1 MTMTAAQQMYVQL
14 PAFEYVSKV
23 FTRAVAE
30 EEKQWQGGEAIKPEE
45 LEHGIR
51 FEDVCVSH
59 GEKAALQNIS
69 VFLPPCSVVALVGPS
84 GAGKTTFVD
93 VLLRLVEA
101 DSGRIMVGRRN
112 VGEFNVQAWRSCIG
126 YVSQELTLVNGS
138 LADNIKL
145 FKPDATQQ
153 EVCRAAVLA
162 HAHEFIERLP
172 EGYHTQVG
180 EMGLKLSGGQRQRI
194 AVARALI
201 NDPPVLIFDDATSAL
216 DSESEERVMEAVYDT
231 LLFAS
236 ELKAIRAYPGF
247 QPEVDRDVLAQFLR
261 HNVIPAPQS
270 IYRGIFKL
278 PPGTLLKV
286 KQENVLKATLGAP
299 RPYWSLL
306 ETAFTGQGNLFKG
319 SAVEACDELDR
330 LLKQS
335 ISGQMLA
342 DVPLGAFLSG
352 GVDSSTVV
360 ALMQAQST
368 RPVRTFTIGFHE
380 GGYDEALQA
389 RAVAAHLGTEHT
401 ELYVTPE
408 QALAVIPR
416 LSKLYDEPFADVSQ
430 IPTFMVSEL
439 AQRNVTVCLSGDGG
453 DELFGGYNRYTAG
466 ARLWRQ
472 LGWLPKTVRAGL
484 AAGISAARPSAWD
497 ACFDRFGS
505 IVPRGWR
512 VRTPGI
518 KMQKIAEMLAASSPE
533 DVYLRL
539 TSQWS
544 NPEQA
549 VIGST
554 LPSEKQPLPMS
565 SPPTL
570 AHEHQMMIMD
580 SLGYLPDDILVKVD
594 RAAMGV
600 SLETRVPMLDH
611 RVVEFAWRLPLEM
624 KIHGNEGK
632 WLLRQVLDRYVPRSL
647 IERPKT
653 GFSVPIGTWLHGPLK
668 EWAEDLINPDKLR
681 NQGFFVH
688 EQVQTKWI
696 EHQDEKRDWS
706 SQLWGVLM
714 FQAWLDDQ

>member
-1 MTMTAAQQMYVQL
+1 MC
-14 PAFEYVSKV
+14 
-23 FTRAVAE
+23 
-30 EEKQWQGGEAIKPEE
+30 
-45 LEHGIR
+45 GIAGL
-51 FEDVCVSH
+51 F
-59 GEKAALQNIS
+59 A
-69 VFLPPCSVVALVGPS
+69 PS
-84 GAGKTTFVD
+84 GKCPLD
-93 VLLRLVEA
+93 
-101 DSGRIMVGRRN
+101 I
-112 VGEFNVQAWRSCIG
+112 Q
-126 YVSQELTLVNGS
+126 
-138 LADNIKL
+138 
-145 FKPDATQQ
+145 
-153 EVCRAAVLA
+153 
-162 HAHEFIERLP
+162 
-172 EGYHTQVG
+172 
-180 EMGLKLSGGQRQRI
+180 
-194 AVARALI
+194 AVARSMVSQLKHRGPDDEGAW
-201 NDPPVLIFDDATSAL
+201 DDASSGLALAHRRLAIVDLSAAGHQPMMSHCGRFVIVFNGEIYNHQAIRRELQGELKALGTLGWRGHSDTETLLTAIACWGLQKAL
-216 DSESEERVMEAVYDT
+216 DKSVGMFAFALWDREEKVLHLARDRIGEKPLYYGLHKGA

-236 ELKAIRAYPGF
+236 ELKAIGAYPGF
-247 QPEVDRDVLAQFLR
+247 QAEVDRDALAQLLR
-261 HNVIPAPQS
+261 RNVIPAPQS

-286 KQENVLKATLGAP
+286 TQENVWKGTMGEP
-299 RPYWSLL
+299 RPYWSMQ
-306 ETAFTGQGNLFKG
+306 EAAVTGQGNLFNG

-342 DVPLGAFLSG
+342 DVPVGAFLSG
-352 GVDSSTVV
+352 GIDSSTVA

-368 RPVRTFTIGFHE
+368 SPVKTFTIGFHE
-380 GGYDEALQA
+380 GGYDEALHA

-401 ELYVTPE
+401 QLYVTPE

-472 LGWLPKTVRAGL
+472 LGWLPETVRAGL

-497 ACFDRFGS
+497 AFFDRFGS

-518 KMQKIAEMLAASSPE
+518 KMQKIADMLAASSPE

-539 TSQWS
+539 ISQWS
-544 NPEQA
+544 NPEQV

-554 LPSEKQPLPMS
+554 LPPEKQPLPMS

-653 GFSVPIGTWLHGPLK
+653 GFSVPIGTWLRGPLK
-668 EWAEDLINPDKLR
+668 EWAEDLINPDKIR

-696 EHQDEKRDWS
+696 EHLDEKRDWS